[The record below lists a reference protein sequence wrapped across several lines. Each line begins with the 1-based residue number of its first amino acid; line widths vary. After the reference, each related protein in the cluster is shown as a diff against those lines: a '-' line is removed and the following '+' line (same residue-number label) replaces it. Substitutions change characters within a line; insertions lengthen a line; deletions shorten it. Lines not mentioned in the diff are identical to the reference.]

1 LDAEDVV
8 VGREHVH
15 GSSIRRV
22 HSNGNLSVIDARKVA
37 CPCWLMFFW
46 FQGET
51 VTVHT
56 WVWGTSVVVVRLKL
70 VEVLTLLLLEAIL
83 AVEDKLEGAQW
94 ASSFFGVIRGRGLRI
109 KEWDTT
115 RNADWDVAVGGRT
128 AAWIVLENDF
138 GVVVAGGEVPERRTG
153 EGVGEAPDQF
163 LDWVVVGQ
171 ANLLGTRGGHGVG
184 ASVLN
189 LLNEVFVTLLREAA
203 SFLGIE
209 IHVVGPD
216 LENVLVKVSFHI
228 GRTVN
233 IDTYFVVLKRYQ
245 RQIKTWI
252 AVEEKDE
259 WQVDSLTILGSSELG
274 PVGLLGLVQVKLGVQ
289 TPPLLVVLVNALST
303 DREFDVVD
311 RTLRNPVVVGGS
323 VGSNSGVNIRF
334 KFEVHVTDQITV
346 TGDGHGHA
354 TGVGRGTVDSLFDV
368 FHREVGVT
376 LVHRLE
382 EGNFWIT
389 SEIDILGAIGDE
401 LHEATSH
408 CESFCT
414 IYQEKNFG

>member
-15 GSSIRRV
+15 GSSIGRV
-22 HSNGNLSVIDARKVA
+22 HSNGDLSIIDPRKIT
-37 CPCWLMFFW
+37 CPRWLMFFW

-70 VEVLTLLLLEAIL
+70 VEVLTLLLLETIL

-94 ASSFFGVIRGRGLRI
+94 TSSFFGVIRGRGLRI

-128 AAWIVLENDF
+128 AAWVVLENDF
-138 GVVVAGGEVPERRTG
+138 GVVVGGGEVPERRTG
-153 EGVGEAPDQF
+153 EGVGETPDQF

-171 ANLLGTRGGHGVG
+171 ANLLGTSGGHGVG

-189 LLNEVFVTLLREAA
+189 LLNEIFVTLLREAA

-209 IHVVGPD
+209 IHVVGPN
-216 LENVLVKVSFHI
+216 LENVLVKVSFHV

-245 RQIKTWI
+245 RQIETWI

-289 TPPLLVVLVNALST
+289 TPPLLVVFVNTLTA
-303 DREFDVVD
+303 DREFDVVN

-323 VGSNSGVNIRF
+323 VRGNSGVNIRF

-382 EGNFWIT
+382 ECNFWI
-389 SEIDILGAIGDE
+389 SGQVDVLGAIGDE

-414 IYQEKNFG
+414 IYQENNFG

>member
-1 LDAEDVV
+1 
-8 VGREHVH
+8 
-15 GSSIRRV
+15 
-22 HSNGNLSVIDARKVA
+22 
-37 CPCWLMFFW
+37 
-46 FQGET
+46 
-51 VTVHT
+51 
-56 WVWGTSVVVVRLKL
+56 VVVVRLKL
-70 VEVLTLLLLEAIL
+70 VEVLTLLFLETIL
-83 AVEDKLEGAQW
+83 AVEDELEGAQW
-94 ASSFFGVIRGRGLRI
+94 TSRFFGVIRGRGLRI

-128 AAWIVLENDF
+128 AAWVVLENDF
-138 GVVVAGGEVPERRTG
+138 GIVVGGGEVPERRTG
-153 EGVGEAPDQF
+153 EGVGETPDQF

-171 ANLLGTRGGHGVG
+171 ADLLGTRGGHGVG

-203 SFLGIE
+203 SLLGIE

-233 IDTYFVVLKRYQ
+233 IDTYFVILKRYQ
-245 RQIKTWI
+245 RQIKTRI

-354 TGVGRGTVDSLFDV
+354 AGVGRGTVDSLFDV

-382 EGNFWIT
+382 ECNLRVT

-414 IYQEKNFG
+414 ISRENNFG